1 MSHRFRTESQEE
13 EAEKEL
19 IVDDKPA
26 QGLPDNFF
34 TRFLRNGVIT
44 SDDAI
49 SALPFVFYIAFLCM
63 VYIGARHLTDNN
75 IREIDKVGNE
85 VKKLSAEYKS
95 IQAGMSTEYKEK
107 HTVKGVHRFRVHSF
121 VRRRGGG
128 AALPRAAGAGR

>member
-1 MSHRFRTESQEE
+1 MSNRFRTEIQEE

-19 IVDDKPA
+19 IVDNKPA

-44 SDDAI
+44 TDDAI
-49 SALPFVFYIAFLCM
+49 GALPFVFYIAFLCM

-95 IQAGMSTEYKEK
+95 IQAEMAFKTTLTEVAKQAETDSLGLHPSEQPPQK
-107 HTVKGVHRFRVHSF
+107 IVVKQEDEQ
-121 VRRRGGG
+121 
-128 AALPRAAGAGR
+128 

>member
-1 MSHRFRTESQEE
+1 MSNRFRTEIQEE

-95 IQAGMSTEYKEK
+95 IQAAMAFKTTLSEVAKQAETDSLGIHASEQPPQKI
-107 HTVKGVHRFRVHSF
+107 TVKEGDEQ
-121 VRRRGGG
+121 
-128 AALPRAAGAGR
+128 